1 MSNIKLMHTDTH
13 SVYINHIPS
22 IQKMRKK
29 FLTTR
34 LINDVDII
42 NPKAHI
48 FFGGRVLSFLL
59 SHTLDQRAGI
69 EALKIKMHCQVCL
82 KTSNPFYVSR
92 GLGLI
97 YIHAI

>member
-1 MSNIKLMHTDTH
+1 MTLILL
-13 SVYINHIPS
+13 
-22 IQKMRKK
+22 IQK
-29 FLTTR
+29 
-34 LINDVDII
+34 
-42 NPKAHI
+42 HI
-48 FFGGRVLSFLL
+48 YSLAVEFCHFSL

-82 KTSNPFYVSR
+82 KTSHPFYVSR

>member
-1 MSNIKLMHTDTH
+1 
-13 SVYINHIPS
+13 
-22 IQKMRKK
+22 MRKK

-48 FFGGRVLSFLL
+48 FFGGRVLSFSL

>member
-13 SVYINHIPS
+13 AVYINHIPS

-34 LINDVDII
+34 LINDVDTI
-42 NPKAHI
+42 NPIAHI

-59 SHTLDQRAGI
+59 SHTLDQRPGI
-69 EALKIKMHCQVCL
+69 ETLKMKMHCQVCL
-82 KTSNPFYVSR
+82 KTSNSFYMFPGV
-92 GLGLI
+92 
-97 YIHAI
+97 

>member
-1 MSNIKLMHTDTH
+1 MHTDTH

-22 IQKMRKK
+22 IQKTRKK

-48 FFGGRVLSFLL
+48 FFGGRVLSFFIEPYFRSKGRYRSFENKNAL
-59 SHTLDQRAGI
+59 SSMFENQQSIL
-69 EALKIKMHCQVCL
+69 
-82 KTSNPFYVSR
+82 YVSR

-97 YIHAI
+97 YIHVI